1 MYNFFFVPNDPV
13 SHGKSYSLPFYF
25 NRAHI
30 AFGNITSLFS
40 FWSRTNILLFIIWKT
55 LADNRASGSY
65 LYEVLQKDNKAHMVK
80 INNSPRQGETQY
92 GYVFFDK
99 SVRPLGPVRRVTKV
113 KLVMVWSS
121 LDRRK
126 NSVGL
131 TRLTERT
138 KFVPLQKGISL
149 VFFS

>member
-1 MYNFFFVPNDPV
+1 M
-13 SHGKSYSLPFYF
+13 
-25 NRAHI
+25 
-30 AFGNITSLFS
+30 
-40 FWSRTNILLFIIWKT
+40 
-55 LADNRASGSY
+55 ADNQASGSY

-99 SVRPLGPVRRVTKV
+99 SVHPLGPVRGVTKV

-131 TRLTERT
+131 TRLTEMT

-149 VFFS
+149 VFFCKAC

>member
-1 MYNFFFVPNDPV
+1 M
-13 SHGKSYSLPFYF
+13 
-25 NRAHI
+25 
-30 AFGNITSLFS
+30 
-40 FWSRTNILLFIIWKT
+40 
-55 LADNRASGSY
+55 ADNQASGSY

-99 SVRPLGPVRRVTKV
+99 SVHPLGPVRGVTKV

-121 LDRRK
+121 LDRSK
-126 NSVGL
+126 NRVGL

-149 VFFS
+149 VFFCKAC

>member
-1 MYNFFFVPNDPV
+1 M
-13 SHGKSYSLPFYF
+13 
-25 NRAHI
+25 
-30 AFGNITSLFS
+30 
-40 FWSRTNILLFIIWKT
+40 
-55 LADNRASGSY
+55 ADNQASGSY
-65 LYEVLQKDNKAHMVK
+65 LYEVLQKDDKAHMVK

-131 TRLTERT
+131 TRLTEKT